1 MRLSERTAVLHHTL
15 RSSLAPIV
23 TDDYL
28 FGRFIFR
35 TFFELTVFKH
45 CSREIAVAT
54 IFGKI
59 HISAHENG

>member
-23 TDDYL
+23 VDDYL
-28 FGRFIFR
+28 FGRFMFR
-35 TFFELTVFKH
+35 TFSNSPFSSAA
-45 CSREIAVAT
+45 SREIAVAAR
-54 IFGKI
+54 FGKI